1 MRASQQGR
9 SGLAKGRAVGEG
21 GGGFFRWSRG
31 QRTILQKQR
40 VHIYTYIYTG
50 TSEVILGERGAV
62 ESGEWEVAVDVV
74 LRATHT
80 RLPHD

>member
-40 VHIYTYIYTG
+40 LHIYTYISTR
-50 TSEVILGERGAV
+50 TPEVILGRGAV
-62 ESGEWEVAVDVV
+62 ESGEWEVAVEGV
-74 LRATHT
+74 
-80 RLPHD
+80 